1 MTSLIRLML
10 MVSLLTASAQEAE
23 QRIWTSTK
31 GNGVKASFVGVKA
44 GKVQLRSPDG
54 KIGAIPLTS
63 LIPAD
68 RKAARK
74 LAGLPP
80 EKKAKGAKAGEN
92 LITKAKKGQ
101 LPTFANG
108 EWKQCHTVYQAPTFV
123 AKLSASGS
131 LYLQPLSGGEP
142 VGKAMEMKV
151 QRLRLDPKAK
161 AGRLSYL
168 KHTDFTEAPEPTILT
183 VKEHTL
189 SIKGSFQDGC
199 AYKLAINLEPDEVTF
214 QLEHD
219 LASVSDANSMTR
231 LILRLPQTLDA
242 QSMETAQIK
251 AATAGWSLSL
261 RGKNIQKSKLT
272 FWNALK
278 SQTGVETATIVG
290 PWGNRSLTT
299 KITPYKRDGRSIYG
313 SFSIYAQRA
322 LHDGAKFVLDIR
334 KKGEE
339 AERKFSVK

>member
-1 MTSLIRLML
+1 MPHSL
-10 MVSLLTASAQEAE
+10 S
-23 QRIWTSTK
+23 
-31 GNGVKASFVGVKA
+31 
-44 GKVQLRSPDG
+44 
-54 KIGAIPLTS
+54 GAHL
-63 LIPAD
+63 
-68 RKAARK
+68 
-74 LAGLPP
+74 
-80 EKKAKGAKAGEN
+80 
-92 LITKAKKGQ
+92 
-101 LPTFANG
+101 
-108 EWKQCHTVYQAPTFV
+108 V

-131 LYLQPLSGGEP
+131 LYLQPLSGREP

-189 SIKGSFQDGC
+189 SIKGELPRWLRIQ
-199 AYKLAINLEPDEVTF
+199 LAINLEPDEVTF

-290 PWGNRSLTT
+290 TVGQPQSYHKDHAIQARRQ
-299 KITPYKRDGRSIYG
+299 KHYG

-334 KKGEE
+334 KKGEK
-339 AERKFSVK
+339 RR